1 MNNSVLKMCCFAAAV
16 IFITSCKK
24 GNTDNPAP
32 TPTPPGTTTTLIPGY
47 TDTAG
52 VLKVLTASKFSS
64 MGFAVTYG
72 IMANNAAYR
81 NTVKTHGNVVTFGNE
96 LKEGSIV
103 KSDGTYD
110 YSTADALYNICNA
123 NGLQVFG
130 HTLVW
135 HSQQNTAYLNGLIAA
150 AGTPGV
156 GGTPGPNILAASNG
170 DFQQGTGNTFS
181 NWQTLVGGTAAATYA
196 EVAGNGSTRA
206 LQVTVTTP
214 GANGYDVQA
223 IGPVV
228 SVPSAPPARTINFSI
243 DIKAAAAGGK
253 VRVVVQNTNYLAYDI
268 TPTTSWATYT
278 FSLQVAEAAATVRL
292 NFPNAGTYAIDNI
305 TASDP
310 TQGTPGVGGAPA
322 TAAQAAA
329 VIDNEMKRYIT
340 TSINHFAGK
349 INAWDVVN
357 EVFADGN
364 AAMRT
369 DANSSPGGSQFF
381 YGKYLGVKYDQD
393 NYVLKA
399 FKYAKQANASVLRF
413 INDYNLEYN
422 RTKTDSLVALVNFI
436 NKDGAALI
444 DGIGTQMHISINS
457 NKSNI
462 DYSFQKLAST
472 GLKIKISEMDVA
484 ANTAKSSSFT
494 ADAATLAA
502 QADMYK
508 YVIKSYITNVPAAQ
522 RYGLTVWGVADTDS
536 WINSASN
543 PDIPLLFD
551 KNYVKKAAFV
561 GVKLGVQ

>member
-1 MNNSVLKMCCFAAAV
+1 MNNSVLKMCCFTAAV
-16 IFITSCKK
+16 VFATSCKK
-24 GNTDNPAP
+24 GNTDNPN
-32 TPTPPGTTTTLIPGY
+32 PTPPSTTTTLIPGY

-52 VLKVLTASKFSS
+52 VLKTLTASKFTN

-72 IMANNAAYR
+72 LMANNADYR
-81 NTVKTHGNVVTFGNE
+81 NTVKRHGVVVTFGNE

-103 KSDGTYD
+103 KSDGSYD

-135 HSQQNTAYLNGLIAA
+135 HSQQNAAYLNGLITA

-156 GGTPGPNILAASNG
+156 GGTPGPNLLAASNG
-170 DFQQGTGNTFS
+170 DFQQGTGSTFT

-206 LQVTVTTP
+206 LQVSVATP
-214 GANGYDVQA
+214 GTNGYDVQA

-228 SVPSAPPARTINFSI
+228 SVSAPPARTINFSI

-322 TAAQAAA
+322 TPAQAAA

-340 TSINHFAGK
+340 TSITHYAGK

-357 EVFADGN
+357 EVIADGN

-369 DANSSPGGSQFF
+369 DLNTGAGSNQFF

-399 FKYAKQANASVLRF
+399 FKYAKQANAGVLRF
-413 INDYNLEYN
+413 INDYNLDYS
-422 RTKTDSLVALVNFI
+422 RIKTDSLVALVNFI

-484 ANTAKSSSFT
+484 ANTSKSSSFT
-494 ADAATLAA
+494 ADATTLAA

-508 YVIKSYITNVPAAQ
+508 YVIQSYLTNVPAAQ
-522 RYGLTVWGVADTDS
+522 RYGVTVWGVADTDS
-536 WINSASN
+536 WINTPTN
-543 PDIPLLFD
+543 PDVPLLFD
-551 KNYVKKAAFV
+551 KNYAKKAAFV
-561 GVKLGVQ
+561 GVKLGL